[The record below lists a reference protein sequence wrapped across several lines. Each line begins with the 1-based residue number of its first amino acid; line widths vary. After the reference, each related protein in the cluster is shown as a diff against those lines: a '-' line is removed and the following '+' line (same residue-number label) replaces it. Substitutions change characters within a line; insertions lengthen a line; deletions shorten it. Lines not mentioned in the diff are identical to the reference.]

1 MDFET
6 DEQKIKH
13 IEKTQQLLE
22 QIRMPYEAMIDDV
35 IRFVNHGRRTISEK
49 DSAKGQ
55 RTGRDVYDGT
65 ALSAVNLASDGI
77 HGYMCSSS
85 IHWFDFTLPGKI
97 NFGRTS
103 GMRAWTGKRLD
114 EYPEVKIWLDEC
126 EEVQYAAFLRSNF
139 YEFHPDYVR
148 EGMTIGTATGVIE
161 EDIGSNRIVFTLP
174 HFRECYIAENEFG
187 AVDTLYRKYK
197 LSLRQLVQK
206 FGKEKIFKLG
216 PSIAKEYENDIYAE
230 KEILHSTFPRTDYDP
245 DKVNGKNKPVAS
257 FWVMPGTQN
266 KLIDESGYH
275 DLPTVTWRWRKNNDE
290 LYGRSPSWDA
300 LIDIKK
306 GNQQAKTNLIAGHK
320 MADPPM
326 VGPSD
331 LRGKVN
337 NTPHGWTW
345 ADNMTKESIPQPLIT
360 GIQLPYGTDQQDRT
374 DAAIREHFHVD
385 FFLMLSQA
393 ASNKV
398 DLTATQVIGMQG
410 EQAAV
415 LGTRIGRHQSE
426 GLNPIMDRVFNIE
439 MRAGRMPEPPQIL
452 QDMAGQSIE
461 IDYLGPLSQSQ
472 KKLFKMQGIRAGI
485 EMAAQIM
492 EVFPSSVDRID
503 GDKVIVEALES
514 VSFPS
519 TCFNT
524 DDKVEEI
531 RTVRQKQG
539 EAQASLAAMGEMAK
553 GAQRLTRTVEDGSV
567 LDNLTGEEDAGQV

>member
-1 MDFET
+1 MKFKT
-6 DEQKIKH
+6 DKEKTDY
-13 IEKTQQLLE
+13 IEKTQSLLE
-22 QIRMPYEAMIDDV
+22 QIRLPYEPMVDEV
-35 IRFVNHGRRTISEK
+35 IKFVNHGRRKISDK

-55 RTGRDVYDGT
+55 RTGQDVYDGT

-97 NFGRTS
+97 NFGRAS
-103 GMRAWTGKRLD
+103 GMRAWSGKRLD
-114 EYPEVKIWLDEC
+114 EYPDVKIWLDEC

-161 EDIGSNRIVFTLP
+161 EDIGNTRIIFTLP

-187 AVDTLYRKYK
+187 SVDTLYRKYR

-206 FGKEKIFKLG
+206 FGKDKIFALD
-216 PSIAKEYENDIYAE
+216 INLEKEYEGNPYSE
-230 KEILHSTFPRTDYDP
+230 KEILHCTFPRTDYDP
-245 DKVNGKNKPVAS
+245 AKVNGKNKPIAS
-257 FWVMPGTQN
+257 FWVLPGAQN

-306 GNQQAKTNLIAGHK
+306 GKQQAKTNLLAGHK
-320 MADPPM
+320 MVDPPM
-326 VGPSD
+326 IGPSD

-345 ADNMTKESIPQPLIT
+345 TDNMAKDSIPQPLIT

-426 GLNPIMDRVFNIE
+426 GLNPIMDRIFNIE

-485 EMAAQIM
+485 EMAGQIM
-492 EVFPSSVDRID
+492 TVFPSSADIVD
-503 GDKVIVEALES
+503 GDQTMKEALES

-519 TCFNT
+519 NCFRT
-524 DDKVEEI
+524 EDKVEEVRTI
-531 RTVRQKQG
+531 RQQEE
-539 EAQASLAAMGEMAK
+539 EAQKKLAMMGEMAK
-553 GAQRLTRTVEDGSV
+553 GAQRLTRKVEEGSII
-567 LDNLTGEEDAGQV
+567 DNLSGEEE

>member
-1 MDFET
+1 MDFKT
-6 DEQKIKH
+6 DEDKVKS
-13 IEKTQQLLE
+13 IEKMQSLLE
-22 QIRMPYEAMIDDV
+22 QIRLPYEAQVDEV
-35 IRFVNHGRRTISEK
+35 IKFVNHGRRKISDKE
-49 DSAKGQ
+49 AQKGKQ
-55 RTGRDVYDGT
+55 TGQDVYDGT

-85 IHWFDFTLPGKI
+85 IHWFDFTLPGKL
-97 NFGRTS
+97 NFGRVS
-103 GMRAWTGKRLD
+103 GMKAWNGKRLD
-114 EYPEVKIWLDEC
+114 EYPEVKMWLDEC

-148 EGMTIGTATGVIE
+148 EGMTIGTATAIIE
-161 EDIGSNRIVFTLP
+161 ENIGKNKIVFTLP
-174 HFRECYIAENEFG
+174 HFRECYIAEDEFG

-206 FGKEKIFKLG
+206 FGTEKIYKLDNN
-216 PSIAKEYENDIYAE
+216 IQKQYEDNPYAE
-230 KEILHSTFPRTDYDP
+230 KEILHCTFPRSDYDP
-245 DKVNGKNKPVAS
+245 EKVNGKNKPIAS
-257 FWVMPGTQN
+257 FWIMPGTQY
-266 KLIDESGYH
+266 KLIEESGYY

-320 MADPPM
+320 MVDPPM
-326 VGPSD
+326 IGPSD

-337 NTPHGWTW
+337 NIPKGWTW
-345 ADNMTKESIPQPLIT
+345 TDNMDKDSIPKPLIT

-492 EVFPSSVDRID
+492 AVFPSAVDMVD
-503 GDKVIVEALES
+503 GDQTMREALES

-519 TCFNT
+519 NCFRSEDN
-524 DDKVEEI
+524 VNEVREI
-531 RTVRQKQG
+531 RQQQE
-539 EAQASLAAMGEMAK
+539 EAQASLAAAGEMAK
-553 GAQRLTRTVEDGSV
+553 GAQRLTRKVEEGSII
-567 LDNLTGEEDAGQV
+567 DNLTGAEE